1 VGAWPAAPRASD
13 ASLLRLLAHIDD
25 PGATTA
31 LRAASSAP
39 DASLRLIA
47 MRALAARRIPALSGP
62 AGLARVDARA
72 SWSERLLAVEA
83 VGRSAD
89 AAATEA
95 LVEAARRDPDGWVRR
110 AAVRLLRERSG
121 ASVDAA
127 LREVRDHDP
136 DRALRDE
143 ALAVLRDR

>member
-1 VGAWPAAPRASD
+1 
-13 ASLLRLLAHIDD
+13 
-25 PGATTA
+25 
-31 LRAASSAP
+31 
-39 DASLRLIA
+39 
-47 MRALAARRIPALSGP
+47 
-62 AGLARVDARA
+62 
-72 SWSERLLAVEA
+72 
-83 VGRSAD
+83 
-89 AAATEA
+89 
-95 LVEAARRDPDGWVRR
+95 VRR